1 MTNRLVMPKLYFED
15 FLPGAVNQYGPRL
28 VTREDIVAF
37 AAEFDPQPMHLDE
50 AAGAESMLGGLAA
63 SGWHSCCLMMRMM
76 ADGFLLDSSS
86 MGAGGVDEV
95 KWLKPVRPGDSLSL
109 RTTVIE
115 TRASKSR
122 PELGLV
128 TMLMELI
135 DQAGE
140 TAMTLQAPL
149 MLGRRNGVPA

>member
-1 MTNRLVMPKLYFED
+1 MSKLHFED
-15 FLPGAVNQYGPRL
+15 FEPGQVKHYGPRL
-28 VTREDIVAF
+28 VTRENIVAF
-37 AAEFDPQPMHLDE
+37 ASEFDPQPMHLDD

-95 KWLKPVRPGDSLSL
+95 RWLKPVRPGDRLTL

-115 TRASKSR
+115 TRVSKSR
-122 PELGLV
+122 PELGFV

-135 DQAGE
+135 DQTGE

-149 MLGRRNGVPA
+149 MLGLRNGNPG